1 MNRGGRPPRPLG
13 RLGGGLAAR
22 EEPLL
27 QSCVR
32 SALGSRALG
41 LPWHQ
46 EALPE
51 GGSGLSGQPVRQVF
65 RLLSLCVGK
74 PGVSTPRPRRGGGLA
89 SPHSRGPKPGQ
100 PLWRWR
106 RPGLRGGH
114 EKVGKK
120 EQHVEMWGWCITYL
134 EILAENQVLRGS
146 KSRRGAPTGPGR
158 ASGRRGGPGPYVLS
172 GRRV

>member
-13 RLGGGLAAR
+13 RLGGGLAAC

-46 EALPE
+46 ETLPG

-65 RLLSLCVGK
+65 RLLSLCAGK
-74 PGVSTPRPRRGGGLA
+74 PGVSTPRPRRGGGGAGLA
-89 SPHSRGPKPGQ
+89 A
-100 PLWRWR
+100 LR
-106 RPGLRGGH
+106 RAEARPA
-114 EKVGKK
+114 V
-120 EQHVEMWGWCITYL
+120 VAL
-134 EILAENQVLRGS
+134 EEAR
-146 KSRRGAPTGPGR
+146 TPGR
-158 ASGRRGGPGPYVLS
+158 A
-172 GRRV
+172 